1 MCRLFR
7 ICLNFNLFVFF
18 PREEIPGHIVIVF
31 GADGD
36 MGKMTARSRAVP
48 VNDAGRAIDD
58 IAGMH
63 DLDGTA

>member
-1 MCRLFR
+1 M
-7 ICLNFNLFVFF
+7 
-18 PREEIPGHIVIVF
+18 IVF

-36 MGKMTARSRAVP
+36 MGKMAAHSRAVP